1 MSAEINQD
9 YRTNASDYMKNIMC
23 YMGEIQE
30 KWQALDDNN
39 EEFNNY
45 VHAVVET
52 LRRLTFL
59 CITCGRSTK
68 DTSMEKEIS
77 QTTTVA
83 EMILMPQNQKH
94 RIQWNEFIKI
104 ALAVQDRP
112 KRTEIVTEILK
123 LYYAICGMTTETKN
137 SPGMDKKTL
146 IERLYFKELSQQL
159 FDAYREYFNGDKQI
173 AKSCDLTLPALIS
186 HFRAVG
192 LIGMNN

>member
-1 MSAEINQD
+1 MSDNQE
-9 YRTNASDYMKNIMC
+9 YREKASIYMKNIMC

-52 LRRLTFL
+52 LRSLTFL
-59 CITCGRSTK
+59 CITCGRSTR
-68 DTSMEKEIS
+68 DTSEEKEIDQS
-77 QTTTVA
+77 TTVA

-123 LYYAICGMTTETKN
+123 LYYAICGMTTHPKN
-137 SPGMDKKTL
+137 SPAGMKKETL
-146 IERLYFKELSQQL
+146 IERLYFKELGQQL
-159 FDAYREYFNGDKQI
+159 FDAYREHFNNDRQI

-186 HFRAVG
+186 HFRAFS
-192 LIGMNN
+192 LITVN